1 MEKNDNKE
9 TQEDLR
15 KELEQKRKEL
25 QKLKKKTKNKAKK
38 AEKKAD
44 AKKAEKKVK
53 AKKIEKKAKAKKI
66 EKKVKAKK
74 IEKKVKAKKIEKK
87 EPKPKKLTK
96 AELKKIQEEEAKRK
110 AEEERTYE
118 EELQEKLSEDE
129 IENFTIAKLDM
140 NRLIAKVCEILLD
153 NEEKGM
159 LQTDVWKKLK
169 LNTKDGSRLSL
180 KMEKMGYITRQKILM
195 SGRWTYTLFIE
206 KAPISFES
214 ITNAPCLTCTVE
226 QKCSLE
232 NELPEPSPRN
242 CDLIE
247 KWVLTQYS
255 RKTKKK

>member
-44 AKKAEKKVK
+44 AKKAEKKV
-53 AKKIEKKAKAKKI
+53 KAKKI

>member
-44 AKKAEKKVK
+44 AKKA
-53 AKKIEKKAKAKKI
+53 

>member
-25 QKLKKKTKNKAKK
+25 QKLKKKTKDKAKK
-38 AEKKAD
+38 AEKK
-44 AKKAEKKVK
+44 V
-53 AKKIEKKAKAKKI
+53 KAKKI

>member
-44 AKKAEKKVK
+44 
-53 AKKIEKKAKAKKI
+53 AKKI